1 MNSGYATD
9 GSDGSNP
16 NKRSRSDD
24 GAAATSTTVR
34 KKRNESSNGGGKHP
48 PPLEVGKAVADR
60 HIASLHPGLHKL
72 LAKHAYAVLEAY
84 ASYFWA
90 ELKYTREN
98 NDQNYIPQPCR
109 ITLDLQ
115 PTTRVA
121 KSDGFKNQTRESTAV
136 VEQCRQLLK
145 SEWMKTAYRNTLDY
159 KEEVAQKFMKSLHE
173 ISKLLYAQEC
183 KQEVTNMEHQAV
195 ADVFKEITHTCL
207 RSLMWVPMKRKQTN

>member
-24 GAAATSTTVR
+24 GAAATSITVR
-34 KKRNESSNGGGKHP
+34 KKRNESNNGGGKHP
-48 PPLEVGKAVADR
+48 TPLEVGKVVADR

-84 ASYFWA
+84 ANYFRA

-109 ITLDLQ
+109 ITLALQ
-115 PTTRVA
+115 LTIHVA
-121 KSDGFKNQTRESTAV
+121 KSDGFKS
-136 VEQCRQLLK
+136 
-145 SEWMKTAYRNTLDY
+145 
-159 KEEVAQKFMKSLHE
+159 
-173 ISKLLYAQEC
+173 
-183 KQEVTNMEHQAV
+183 
-195 ADVFKEITHTCL
+195 
-207 RSLMWVPMKRKQTN
+207 